1 LSESWARSTGPA
13 PIAEPTAEAEASD
26 TRTDL
31 PAAAQ
36 YGLALVLVVF
46 AALLAFVVEHLVA
59 GLDLTLIFVV
69 PVVVGAVAFGWGPA
83 LTAAIAGVLAFDFFF
98 TEPYYSLRISSPGDL
113 WSAALL
119 LVIATIVSSVAAE
132 SRRRALEAREAA
144 DQASSLRGLAHLV
157 IEGHPEWEVLRAAA
171 TALHRTFRAPAVILL
186 KSGDSIAPVATAG
199 SPELTDADREAA
211 LGALESHLTLRAG
224 TYPYDESAFDFWPV
238 AARGGLEWII
248 GVSFVRARR
257 ERPASPERYVD
268 IVRGYV
274 AAAVGAVSSREEA
287 NG

>member
-31 PAAAQ
+31 PAA
-36 YGLALVLVVF
+36 
-46 AALLAFVVEHLVA
+46 
-59 GLDLTLIFVV
+59 
-69 PVVVGAVAFGWGPA
+69 
-83 LTAAIAGVLAFDFFF
+83 
-98 TEPYYSLRISSPGDL
+98 
-113 WSAALL
+113 
-119 LVIATIVSSVAAE
+119 
-132 SRRRALEAREAA
+132 
-144 DQASSLRGLAHLV
+144 
-157 IEGHPEWEVLRAAA
+157 
-171 TALHRTFRAPAVILL
+171 
-186 KSGDSIAPVATAG
+186 
-199 SPELTDADREAA
+199 DREAA

-224 TYPYDESAFDFWPV
+224 TYPYGESAFDFWPV

-248 GVSFVRARR
+248 GVGFVRARR